1 MQVLARLIL
10 AVPFLFAI
18 AASTA
23 ADPPPAAAVPLVT
36 VSQSGGGANVHR
48 IGNDNGGSVAGYAQ
62 AVARMRQQSTLVVFD
77 GRCASACT
85 MYLSLNSN
93 RTCLMPGSSFL
104 FHSAYGARPNL
115 NRWATEYMMSQYP
128 AWVQS
133 WIRSRGGLT
142 SRILRMDYA
151 YASRFMRTCRVSST

>member
-1 MQVLARLIL
+1 MQVLARLVL

-18 AASTA
+18 SLSTA
-23 ADPPPAAAVPLVT
+23 ADAPPMTAPLVT
-36 VSQSGGGANVHR
+36 VSQGAGSANVHR

-62 AVARMRQQSTLVVFD
+62 AVARLRQQSTLVVFD

-85 MYLSLNSN
+85 MYLSLQNS

-133 WIRSRGGLT
+133 WIRSQGGLT